1 MSTFKI
7 AIVAFFFIFLI
18 AFVGGAK
25 ADALTEA
32 KYEIKEFT
40 EEKVP
45 AIVDGAKE
53 LPAKTKSWFNTEVE
67 KTKEFQ
73 KKGWADTRKQIDNT
87 KKKIKGFLESIKPTK
102 AKY

>member
-7 AIVAFFFIFLI
+7 AIVAFFFMFLI

-53 LPAKTKSWFNTEVE
+53 LPTKTKSWFNTEVE

-73 KKGWADTRKQIDNT
+73 KKGWADTREQIDNT

>member
-7 AIVAFFFIFLI
+7 AIVAFFFMFLI

-45 AIVDGAKE
+45 AIVDGAKKIPANTKTFLDNE
-53 LPAKTKSWFNTEVE
+53 IAKTKEY
-67 KTKEFQ
+67 Q
-73 KKGWADTRKQIDNT
+73 KKGWADAKEQNAKLINGI
-87 KKKIKGFLESIKPTK
+87 KKFFTGLKKE
-102 AKY
+102 ADQ

>member
-7 AIVAFFFIFLI
+7 AIVAFFFMFLI

-32 KYEIKEFT
+32 KYEIKEFK
-40 EEKVP
+40 EETLP
-45 AIVDGAKE
+45 AMVDGAKKV
-53 LPAKTKSWFNTEVE
+53 PDNAKNFLDNEIA

-73 KKGWADTRKQIDNT
+73 KKGWADAKEQNAKLINGI
-87 KKKIKGFLESIKPTK
+87 KKFFTGLKKE
-102 AKY
+102 ADQ